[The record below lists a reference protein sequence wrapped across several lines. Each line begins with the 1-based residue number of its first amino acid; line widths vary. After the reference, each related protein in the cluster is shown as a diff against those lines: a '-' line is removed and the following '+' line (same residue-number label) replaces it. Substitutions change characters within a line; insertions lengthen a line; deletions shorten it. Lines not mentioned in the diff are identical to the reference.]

1 MTRTLRRWARSLLVP
16 VVAVLAAALA
26 LTAWGSSTHDIGPL
40 ETRLSLVPAWA
51 GGVRVD
57 VPPLGRL
64 ELPTHAGPL
73 GVSATVTGIDPA
85 RARSL
90 LAVDDPGR
98 TITAQV
104 TADSRRALLATAA
117 RGTGVALLSAGVV
130 TAVVFRRR
138 KAVLLGT
145 CSVVV
150 LLAVAAGT
158 ATTTL
163 RTRALSEPTFDG
175 LLAQAPTLIGRVQDF
190 DAYSQRVAELT
201 ANVARVYGALETL
214 PAPPTD
220 ESTRVLWVSD
230 IHNNPQSYTV
240 MQQLVDQFEVAAV
253 VDTGDIVDVGS
264 PVENRLLN
272 RIGGLGVPYL
282 YVRGNHDSR
291 TVTQPYIAAQDGV
304 TVLDDGRTVDVAG
317 VRFTGTGHPMF
328 RPNRADD
335 EDTEANDSRVRA
347 AGERLARSVAA
358 GPDPVDVALTHEAAM
373 AEPLIGR
380 VPLLLSGHAHE
391 RGHRAGGG
399 SLQLVQGSSGGAGLR
414 SLDGDEPLPLQM
426 SVLHFDDEGALL
438 AVDDITVGGLG
449 QRSVTVERR
458 TPASYGDIDDDIA
471 DADAQR
477 PREAGAASPPAPV
490 PPPQGPQQ
498 EVPRPQDRGQ
508 AD

>member
-1 MTRTLRRWARSLLVP
+1 MIRRSIRRWTNRLLVA
-16 VVAVLAAALA
+16 VVAVVAATAA

-40 ETRLSLVPAWA
+40 ETRLSLVPSWT

-90 LAVDDPGR
+90 LVVDDPGR
-98 TITAQV
+98 TVTSQV
-104 TADSRRALLATAA
+104 TADSRRALLTTAA
-117 RGTGVALLSAGVV
+117 RAAGVTLLSAAVV
-130 TAVVFRRR
+130 CAVVFRRR
-138 KAVLLGT
+138 RAVLLGT
-145 CSVVV
+145 GAVVV
-150 LLAVAAGT
+150 VLAVAAGT

-163 RTRALSEPTFDG
+163 RTQALNEPTFDG

-190 DAYSQRVAELT
+190 DAYSQRVADLT

-214 PAPPTD
+214 PAPPSD
-220 ESTRVLWVSD
+220 ASTRVLWVSD
-230 IHNNPQSYTV
+230 IHNNPQSFTV
-240 MQQLVDQFEVAAV
+240 MRQLVDQFDVAAV
-253 VDTGDIVDVGS
+253 LDTGDIVDVGS
-264 PVENRLLN
+264 AVENRQLS

-291 TVTQPYIAAQDGV
+291 TVTQPYIEAQAGA
-304 TVLDDGRTVDVAG
+304 TVLDEGRTVEVAG
-317 VRFTGTGHPMF
+317 VRFTGTGHPLF
-328 RPNRADD
+328 RPNRAG
-335 EDTEANDSRVRA
+335 EDAAQENESRLRA

-358 GPDPVDVALTHEAAM
+358 DPDPVDVALTHEATI
-373 AEPLIGR
+373 AEPLTGR

-391 RGHRAGGG
+391 RSHRAGGG

-426 SVLHFDDEGALL
+426 SVLHFDDSGGLL

-458 TPASYGDIDDDIA
+458 TPESYGDIDDDLPDE
-471 DADAQR
+471 DALEQPLGVVPSTR
-477 PREAGAASPPAPV
+477 PTETLPP
-490 PPPQGPQQ
+490 G
-498 EVPRPQDRGQ
+498 
-508 AD
+508 